1 MTTILVAD
9 DCANIRRLLRQE
21 FEEEGYQVL
30 VARDGKEA
38 VEVVRLDHPDVAILD
53 IWMPRVNGLEAAAH
67 IANLDAG
74 IPIILYTNN
83 DELCIGDS
91 RSAYATACLEKG
103 NDLTELKRTVV
114 SVLAR
119 RNGEPQPRLG
129 LPPIPGRSPGTP
141 GMHGTRASLTASHNR

>member
-1 MTTILVAD
+1 MITILVAD
-9 DCANIRRLLRQE
+9 DCANIRRLLSQE
-21 FEEEGYQVL
+21 FEEEGYRVL

-38 VEVVRLDHPDVAILD
+38 VEVVRREHPHVAILD

-67 IANLDAG
+67 IADLDAG

-83 DELCIGDS
+83 DELCIGDT
-91 RSAYATACLEKG
+91 RSAYATACLEKS

-119 RNGEPQPRLG
+119 RNGGPPLRLG

-141 GMHGTRASLTASHNR
+141 GMHRSGASFTAAHNR